1 MQGNE
6 KNELK
11 PWLVKEWGIPKAG
24 AEFVA
29 AMEDVLEVYQRP
41 YDPLRPVVCIDETNK
56 QLIKED
62 RIPCEPGKPEKLDS
76 VYVRNG
82 VADVFMI
89 SEPLAGRRETVVTE
103 TRTTVDF
110 AQILKYTSDVLYPRT
125 EKIILVTDNLDTHET
140 ASLYK
145 AFKPD
150 EARRLAERFEWHYTP
165 KHGSW
170 LDMAEIE
177 IGVMSRQAL
186 AKPLPDMESFKEQVR
201 IWTVKRNSECK
212 KINWQF
218 RTTDAR
224 IKLAKLYPTVL

>member
-1 MQGNE
+1 M
-6 KNELK
+6 
-11 PWLVKEWGIPKAG
+11 
-24 AEFVA
+24 A
-29 AMEDVLEVYQRP
+29 AMEDILEVYQRS
-41 YDPLRPVVCIDETNK
+41 YDPLRPVVCIDETSK
-56 QLIKED
+56 QLIKEE
-62 RIPCEPGKPEKLDS
+62 RIPCEPGNPEKVDS

-82 VADVFMI
+82 VANVFMI
-89 SEPLAGRRETVVTE
+89 AEPLAGRRETVVTE
-103 TRTTVDF
+103 TRNAVDF
-110 AQILKYTSDVLYPRT
+110 AQILKYTSDILYPRE
-125 EKIILVTDNLDTHET
+125 EKIVLVTDNLNIHAE

-145 AFKPD
+145 AFKPE

-177 IGVMSRQAL
+177 IGIMSRQAL

-201 IWTVKRNSECK
+201 IWTIKRNAECK

-218 RTTDAR
+218 KTTDAR